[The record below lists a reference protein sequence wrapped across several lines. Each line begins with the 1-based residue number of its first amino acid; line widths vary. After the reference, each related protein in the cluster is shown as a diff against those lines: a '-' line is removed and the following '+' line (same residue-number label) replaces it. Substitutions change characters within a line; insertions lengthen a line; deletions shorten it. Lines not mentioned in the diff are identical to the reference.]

1 MNRPVFSVAT
11 DQMSADPADPVH
23 RPERHRAWRRPPP
36 SGAWC
41 NCPRADRA
49 EPSHHKN
56 DGAAAVC
63 GLVQPIVEEHAALP
77 APLLRRTALED
88 RFLDLKSKLEH
99 YLTGSASHEQTPGA
113 SLAFSHDAYS
123 AAGDLI
129 RCPPLR
135 TEPSSCASSRWLC
148 PWFMRVKLPSTHSG
162 GWRAAPREAWLR
174 RSATGQPTQMR
185 HCARTWGAGTI
196 RR

>member
-1 MNRPVFSVAT
+1 
-11 DQMSADPADPVH
+11 MSAGPADPVH

-63 GLVQPIVEEHAALP
+63 GLVQPIAEEHAALP
-77 APLLRRTALED
+77 APLLRRAALED

-99 YLTGSASHEQTPGA
+99 YLTGSASHEQTPDA
-113 SLAFSHDAYS
+113 SLAFSPDAYS
-123 AAGDLI
+123 AAGGFDPMPI
-129 RCPPLR
+129 HEDRAIILR
-135 TEPSSCASSRWLC
+135 LKSLG
-148 PWFMRVKLPSTHSG
+148 LPVVH
-162 GWRAAPREAWLR
+162 AREVTVYA
-174 RSATGQPTQMR
+174 
-185 HCARTWGAGTI
+185 
-196 RR
+196 